1 MLDTLSL
8 INIICPPTSVIKNPR
23 FNRTREAGP
32 EARRE
37 TQQTLIVIPEHCRA
51 RRCRHRPDYA
61 GAAGPPA
68 RSGSSNDVTAHY
80 GILLAL
86 YALMQF
92 ACTCAGR
99 AVGSFRAAAGLARL
113 AGRRCCRLR
122 HHGDGAFPLGSLYRA
137 DRGRHHRATGAV
149 AGAYIADITD
159 GDERAALGFMSAC
172 FGSGW
177 SRDLCSVG

>member
-1 MLDTLSL
+1 MSDKESARS
-8 INIICPPTSVIKNPR
+8 IGPA
-23 FNRTREAGP
+23 EAGP

-37 TQQTLIVIPEHCRA
+37 TQQTPDRNSEHCRA
-51 RRCRHRPDYA
+51 RRCRHRPDSA

-68 RSGSSNDVTAHY
+68 RSGSLNDVTAHY

-92 ACTCAGR
+92 ACAPVLGALWIVSGGGR
-99 AVGSFRAAAGLARL
+99 SCSSRWPALLSTTPSWRRRL
-113 AGRRCCRLR
+113 
-122 HHGDGAFPLGSLYRA
+122 PSGSLYRA
-137 DRGRHHRATGAV
+137 DRGRHHRGDWAV

-159 GDERAALGFMSAC
+159 GDERARHFGFMSAC
-172 FGSGW
+172 FGFGW